1 MPDIWRLT
9 HVKRSTTR
17 TTASPVAGLHRVD
30 EHGLV
35 PKLDIQAQGDEELP
49 DGELFSFRTLERAHW
64 SATRRMKKD
73 RRRLGVAMMLGAIGL
88 LAFTYL
94 LSGYAGW
101 FSWVLVAIAVFNFGQ
116 GLFWF
121 ISRGS

>member
-1 MPDIWRLT
+1 
-9 HVKRSTTR
+9 
-17 TTASPVAGLHRVD
+17 
-30 EHGLV
+30 
-35 PKLDIQAQGDEELP
+35 
-49 DGELFSFRTLERAHW
+49 
-64 SATRRMKKD
+64 
-73 RRRLGVAMMLGAIGL
+73 MMLGAIGL